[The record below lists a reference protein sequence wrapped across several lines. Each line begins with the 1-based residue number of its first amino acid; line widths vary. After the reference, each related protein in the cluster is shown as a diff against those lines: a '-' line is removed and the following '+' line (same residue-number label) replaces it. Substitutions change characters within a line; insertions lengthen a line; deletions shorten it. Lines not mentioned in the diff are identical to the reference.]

1 MSRTTIPTCRI
12 GPNNLLIVFSV
23 PWSPIIL
30 TEELPWLKGRDLE
43 RVIACGVCLGGPE
56 RSGLGAGGSRER
68 GMKPYVICHMN
79 SSVDGRILAS
89 RWRPSENRMAGLFER
104 LHDELGSGSWLIGR
118 VTGSE
123 YAKAPAYP
131 SHADQTY
138 PRECWFARRD
148 AKAYGIALDA
158 HGKIAWGRSEI
169 GGDPVVAVLT
179 EQVSEAHLAGLRQD
193 GVSYIF
199 AGERQLDLGLALEI
213 LHRELGI
220 ERLLLEG
227 GGGSN
232 GAFLRAGL
240 IDEISLA
247 ICPAVD
253 GAKGAP
259 SIFDSSDEDAGVSAP
274 ITAMTLTSTEVLEG
288 GAVWLRYRLQNC

>member
-1 MSRTTIPTCRI
+1 MTRRRR
-12 GPNNLLIVFSV
+12 LLGQTLS
-23 PWSPIIL
+23 
-30 TEELPWLKGRDLE
+30 
-43 RVIACGVCLGGPE
+43 
-56 RSGLGAGGSRER
+56 AGGSRGR

-79 SSVDGRILAS
+79 SSVDGRILGS

-104 LHDELGSGSWLIGR
+104 LHEKLGGGSWLIGR

-123 YAKAPAYP
+123 YAKAQAY
-131 SHADQTY
+131 ARYTDQTY
-138 PRECWFARRD
+138 PREPWFARRD

-158 HGKIAWGRSEI
+158 QGKIAWWRSDI

-179 EQVSEAHLAGLRQD
+179 EQVSDAHLAGLRQD

-199 AGERQLDLGLALEI
+199 AGEQELDLGLMLEI

-240 IDEISLA
+240 IDGVSLA

-259 SIFDSSDEDAGVSAP
+259 SVFDSSDRDAGIAAP
-274 ITAMTLTSTEVLEG
+274 IRAMTLVSTEVLG
-288 GAVWLRYRLQNC
+288 GGVVWLR